1 MKRPLRL
8 LAALLATLP
17 AASPAFADWLNFRGA
32 DGTAP
37 AGPGPGAAIKWK
49 APLPGRGLGSPII
62 VGDRVFVSGSDGPQQ
77 RRLHVSCF
85 STTTGEK
92 LWERVLQATGRT
104 MCHEKTAVAAPT
116 MASDG
121 QRVFALYS
129 SNDLF
134 AFDLDGNLLWLR
146 GLTLD
151 YPNASNSLGMAA
163 SPIVVGGVLVVP
175 SENDSESFTAGIDV
189 RTGRNLWKLDR
200 PKLAN
205 WTSPV
210 AFQGAALL
218 QSGKGLTAVD
228 PATGSILWN
237 YTDGASTIPSS
248 AVGGESIF
256 VPSHGL
262 TSLKPKSGQ
271 PEPEQQ
277 WRVEQINPGTA
288 SPIVLGGRVYAINNA
303 GILNQADP
311 ATGERGFRL
320 RLEGPFSG
328 SPVGAGTFLYV
339 INEKGRLQIVDT
351 TPEDGSIAK
360 TIDLG
365 ETVLCTPSLSDG
377 ALFVRSDST
386 LWRIDG

>member
-1 MKRPLRL
+1 MIRPLSL
-8 LAALLATLP
+8 LAATVACLLP
-17 AASPAFADWLNFRGA
+17 AHADWLNFRGR

-37 AGPGPGAAIKWK
+37 AGPGPQAAIKWK
-49 APLPGRGLGSPII
+49 TALPGRGIASPII
-62 VGDRVFVSGSDGPQQ
+62 VGDRVFLSASSGPQQ
-77 RRLHVSCF
+77 RRLHVLCF
-85 STTTGEK
+85 SATTGEK
-92 LWERVLQATGRT
+92 KWERVLQATGRT

-121 QRVFALYS
+121 QRVFALFS

-151 YPNASNSLGMAA
+151 YANASNSLGMAA

-175 SENDSESFTAGIDV
+175 SENDSESFAAGLDV

-200 PKLAN
+200 PKMAN

-210 AFQGAALL
+210 AHQGAALL

-228 PATGSILWN
+228 PATGSRLWE
-237 YTDGASTIPSS
+237 YSDGAATIPSS
-248 AVGGESIF
+248 AISGDLVF

-262 TSLKPKSGQ
+262 TALRPKSGQ
-271 PEPEQQ
+271 PEPAQE
-277 WRVEQINPGTA
+277 WRVEQINPGTG
-288 SPIVLGGRVYAINNA
+288 SPLVLGNKVYAINNA

-320 RLEGPFSG
+320 RLDGPFSG
-328 SPVGAGTFLYV
+328 SPVGAGLHIYA
-339 INEKGRLQIVDT
+339 ISEKGRLQIVDT
-351 TPEDGSIAK
+351 TGEEGSIAQSLE
-360 TIDLG
+360 LG
-365 ETVLCTPSLSDG
+365 ETVLSTPSLADG
-377 ALFVRSDST
+377 ALFVRSDAT
-386 LWRIDG
+386 LWRIQ

>member
-1 MKRPLRL
+1 MKRSFTL
-8 LAALLATLP
+8 LAALIATLP
-17 AASPAFADWLNFRGA
+17 ATPLSLADWLNFRGT

-37 AGPGPGAAIKWK
+37 AGPGPGASIKWK
-49 APLPGRGLGSPII
+49 VPLPGRGLGSPII
-62 VGDRVFVSGSDGPQQ
+62 VGDRLFLSVSDGPQQ
-77 RRLHVSCF
+77 RQLHVLCF
-85 STTTGEK
+85 SATTGEK
-92 LWERVLQATGRT
+92 LWDRALQATGRT

-121 QRVFALYS
+121 QRVFALFS

-151 YPNASNSLGMAA
+151 YPNASNSLGMAS

-205 WTSPV
+205 WTSPI

-228 PATGSILWN
+228 PTTGSQLWN
-237 YTDGASTIPSS
+237 YSDGASTIPSS
-248 AVGGESIF
+248 AVRGDSIY

-262 TSLKPKSGQ
+262 TALKPKAGQ
-271 PEPEQQ
+271 PEPAQE

-288 SPIVLGGRVYAINNA
+288 SPIALGSHVYAINNA

-328 SPVGAGTFLYV
+328 SPVGAGAFIYV
-339 INEKGRLQIVDT
+339 VNEKGLLQIIDT
-351 TPEDGSIAK
+351 TTEEGSVAK

-377 ALFVRSDST
+377 ALFVRSDKA
-386 LWRIDG
+386 LWRIQG

>member
-1 MKRPLRL
+1 MIRSL
-8 LAALLATLP
+8 LTLACLLGAP
-17 AASPAFADWLNFRGA
+17 AISTADWLNFRGA
-32 DGTAP
+32 DATAP
-37 AGPGPGAAIKWK
+37 GGPGPQAAVKWK
-49 APLPGRGLGSPII
+49 VPLPGRGLGSPIV
-62 VGDRVFVSGSDGPQQ
+62 VGDRVFVSASSGPLQ
-77 RRLHVSCF
+77 RRLHVLCF
-85 STTTGEK
+85 SATTGEK

-121 QRVFALYS
+121 QRVFALFS

-151 YPNASNSLGMAA
+151 YPNASNSLGMAS
-163 SPIVVGGVLVVP
+163 SPIVIGGVVVVP

-189 RTGRNLWKLDR
+189 RTGRNIWKLNR

-205 WTSPV
+205 WTSPIAFAGV
-210 AFQGAALL
+210 AVL

-228 PATGSILWN
+228 PVTGSTLWE

-248 AVGGESIF
+248 AVGGDRIF

-262 TSLKPKSGQ
+262 TALRPQAGQ
-271 PEPEQQ
+271 PAPVQD
-277 WRVEQINPGTA
+277 WRVEQINPGTG
-288 SPIVLGGRVYAINNA
+288 SPVVLGGKVYAINNA

-328 SPVGAGTFLYV
+328 SPVGAGRHLYAV
-339 INEKGRLQIVDT
+339 SEKGVLQIIDT
-351 TPEDGSIAK
+351 TTEEGSVVGKIELGD
-360 TIDLG
+360 TI
-365 ETVLCTPSLSDG
+365 LCTPSLAHDS
-377 ALFVRSDST
+377 LFVRSDAS
-386 LWRIDG
+386 LWRIE

>member
-1 MKRPLRL
+1 MIRSL
-8 LAALLATLP
+8 LTLACLLGFP
-17 AASPAFADWLNFRGA
+17 AISAADWLNFRGA
-32 DGTAP
+32 DATAP
-37 AGPGPGAAIKWK
+37 AGPGPRAAVKWK
-49 APLPGRGLGSPII
+49 APLPGRGLGSPIV
-62 VGDRVFVSGSDGPQQ
+62 VGDRLFVSASSGPLQ
-77 RRLHVSCF
+77 RRLHVLCF
-85 STTTGEK
+85 SVTTGEK

-189 RTGRNLWKLDR
+189 RTGRNIWKLDR

-205 WTSPV
+205 WTSPI
-210 AFQGAALL
+210 AHAGAAVL
-218 QSGKGLTAVD
+218 QSSKGLTAVD
-228 PATGSILWN
+228 PVTGSTLWE

-248 AVGGESIF
+248 AVGGDRLF

-262 TSLKPKSGQ
+262 TALRPQPGQ
-271 PEPEQQ
+271 PSPVQD
-277 WRVEQINPGTA
+277 WRVEQINPGTG
-288 SPIVLGGRVYAINNA
+288 SPVVLGGKVYAINNA

-328 SPVGAGTFLYV
+328 SPIGAGHHLYA
-339 INEKGRLQIVDT
+339 INEKGVLQIVDT
-351 TPEDGSIAK
+351 TTEEGSVVGKIE
-360 TIDLG
+360 LG
-365 ETVLCTPSLSDG
+365 ETILCTPSLANGS
-377 ALFVRSDST
+377 LFVRSDAS
-386 LWRIDG
+386 LWRIE